1 MNQEPKTIPEDL
13 FQTACGIVME
23 AKSIKSMLRHK
34 DVVDAIAAALT
45 KERERNAQPRK
56 LIIEAI
62 CDLPHTIDDDRVQL
76 RFNPRLPGHNA
87 LDQLLTALEGR
98 FGSLPEDL
106 AASST

>member
-1 MNQEPKTIPEDL
+1 MTQESKAIPEDI

-23 AKSIKSMLRHK
+23 AKSIKSMLKHK

-56 LIIEAI
+56 LIIEAM
-62 CDLPHTIDDDRVQL
+62 CDLPHTIDDDRVQF
-76 RFNPRLPGHNA
+76 RFNPKRPGNNA
-87 LDQLLTALEGR
+87 LNQLITALEGQ
-98 FGSLPEDL
+98 FGSAGEDL